1 MKSNILKPLM
11 AIAGSCA
18 LFAGSAQAAV
28 VTSGC
33 ASATSCTLAELY
45 AGGSIT
51 ANGVEF
57 GSWALNF
64 DDSDNP
70 IDASAVTVTGL
81 EGMGSASLAFA
92 FDPMLAVEDGEF
104 IEYDFDF
111 VASIIGGSMANIVGA
126 ALEIADGA
134 IGADGGFD
142 FFEVNAGLPSIAEVL
157 SLDESG
163 IDSTTSMFSVLSL
176 LADFDFQAEAD
187 DGGFAFLSGFVYSIA
202 LSEDVSDVP
211 VPGAFLLMLTALGAG
226 GAMRRKSKAVRA

>member
-1 MKSNILKPLM
+1 M

-57 GSWALNF
+57 GSWALT
-64 DDSDNP
+64 
-70 IDASAVTVTGL
+70 VTVL

-92 FDPMLAVEDGEF
+92 FDPMLAAEDGEF

-211 VPGAFLLMLTALGAG
+211 IPGAFLLMLTALGAG